1 MATEI
6 TTPDFDF
13 SGFYYAE
20 ILEALIQYK
29 RQNVP
34 ELTDESEF
42 EPFIQLLR
50 GTALVGHLNNVLLDL
65 VANESTLPTSKLA
78 ETVRNMLRL
87 IDYELSPATPAQV
100 DLVYELAKVFLTTTE
115 VIPERAQA
123 AIKKVGDDPVIYFE
137 ALEALSVE
145 RTDQFSYVYGL
156 EAGSYTDHTTEAN
169 SATTPGDD
177 WSPWATP
184 AAGDALY
191 IGHKQAMWNEIT
203 VGPLTVLAAG
213 ITGVWEFYDGEWAKS
228 APSSVTLDGSNLI
241 IDLTA
246 YLGSQNRQGAVVR
259 VQFNETGAYEDVSS
273 TWTGSANIATV
284 GLLGQSSP
292 STEATDYTVGAQWE
306 PLPDIEDA
314 TVDFTVDDEVIEF
327 SLPQDIDRNWIAGA
341 VNGATAYWLR
351 YRIVEVSV
359 ATGPTFQRLRLDTG
373 KQYVYRSA
381 TQGRTVKDSP
391 LGSSTGLANQEFE
404 LTRDYFINGSE
415 SAYVDNGLWTRVDNF
430 LSSSPTELH
439 YTIELGDND
448 RPTIKFGD
456 GTTGKIPPL
465 GVNNVKVDPYRY
477 NAETDGNVGANTVE
491 VDKTG
496 LSFVNKLWNPRAA
509 TGWAEAEGASETSLE
524 QAKIAG
530 PASLRTRE
538 VAVGP
543 EDVEALTVAFEDSEG
558 ASPFSRALIIEE
570 AYGAKTLGVVV
581 VAAGGGQATATQLE
595 ALELYFNG
603 DQYAYPPETKH
614 LVANQ
619 EVTALNHTPKVIDI
633 VATVYGD
640 VTAEEVTNAL
650 AAVLHQEALKA
661 DGLTYEWEWGE
672 DVPRNRLIH
681 EIFETDES
689 ITNVTLTSPAADVPL
704 TAKELP
710 VLGTVMLTIVEP

>member
-6 TTPDFDF
+6 TIPDFDF
-13 SGFYYAE
+13 SGFYYPE
-20 ILEALIQYK
+20 ILEALLQYK

-42 EPFIQLLR
+42 EPFIQFLR
-50 GTALVGHLNNVLLDL
+50 ATALVGHLNNVLVDL
-65 VANESTLPTSKLA
+65 VANESTLPTAKLA

-100 DLVYELAKVFLTTTE
+100 DLVYELAKVFLTSTQ
-115 VIPERAQA
+115 VIPERAQSA
-123 AIKKVGDDPVIYFE
+123 TKKIGDDPVVYFE
-137 ALEALSVE
+137 ALEALTID

-156 EAGSYTDHTTEAN
+156 EAGAYTDHTTKAN

-177 WSPWATP
+177 WTPWATP
-184 AAGDALY
+184 AVGDAIY
-191 IGHKQAMWNEIT
+191 FGHNQAMWNEIT
-203 VGPLTVLAAG
+203 VGPLTALASG
-213 ITGVWEFYDGEWAKS
+213 ITGVWEYYDGVWAKS
-228 APSSVTLDGSNLI
+228 APTSVTLDGSNLI

-246 YLGSQNRQGAVVR
+246 YLGSQNRQGTVIR
-259 VQFNETGAYEDVSS
+259 VSLNETGAYEDVSS

-292 STEATDYTVGAQWE
+292 STEATDYTVGATWE
-306 PLPDIEDA
+306 ELPDLDDA
-314 TVDFTVDDEVIEF
+314 TADFTVDDEVVGF
-327 SLPQDIDRNWIAGA
+327 TLPQSLDHNWIAGEI
-341 VNGATAYWLR
+341 NGATAYWIR
-351 YRIVEVSV
+351 YRIVEISV
-359 ATGPTFQRLRLDTG
+359 ATGPTLQRVRLDTG
-373 KQYVYRSA
+373 KQYVYRNA
-381 TQGRTVKDSP
+381 TQGRTVRDSP

-415 SAYVDNGLWTRVDNF
+415 SVYVDGVLWSRVDNF
-430 LSSSPTELH
+430 LSSSPTERH

-456 GTTGKIPPL
+456 GVTGKIPPL
-465 GVNNVKVDPYRY
+465 GVNNIKVDPYRY
-477 NAETDGNVGANTVE
+477 NAETDGNVGANTVT

-496 LSFVNKLWNPRAA
+496 LSFVNKLWNPRGA
-509 TGWAEAEGASETSLE
+509 TGWAEAEGATETTLE

-543 EDVEALTVAFEDSEG
+543 EDVEALTVAFEDSDG

-570 AYGAKTLGVVV
+570 AYGPKTLGVVV
-581 VAAGGGQATATQLE
+581 VAAGGGLASVAQLE

-603 DQYAYPPETKH
+603 DQYAYPPVTKH

-619 EVTALNHTPKVIDI
+619 EVTAVNHTPKVIDI
-633 VATVYGD
+633 VATVYGE

-650 AAVLHQEALKA
+650 AAVLHQEALKE

-689 ITNVTLTSPAADVPL
+689 ITNVTLTTPAADVPL
-704 TAKELP
+704 TAKQLP
-710 VLGTVMLTIVEP
+710 VLGTVTLTIIEP

>member
-6 TTPDFDF
+6 TIPDFDF

-50 GTALVGHLNNVLLDL
+50 ATALVGHLNNVLLDL
-65 VANESTLPTSKLA
+65 VANESTLPTAKLV

-100 DLVYELAKVFLTTTE
+100 DLVYELAKVFLTSTE

-123 AIKKVGDDPVIYFE
+123 ATKKVGDDPVTYFE
-137 ALEALSVE
+137 ALEALTVE
-145 RTDQFSYVYGL
+145 RTDQFSYVYGV
-156 EAGSYTDHTTEAN
+156 EDGSYTDHTTEAN

-177 WSPWATP
+177 WTPWATP
-184 AAGDALY
+184 AVGDSIYL
-191 IGHKQAMWNEIT
+191 GHKQAMWDEIS
-203 VGPLTVLAAG
+203 VGALTALASG

-228 APSSVTLDGSNLI
+228 APSSVVLDGSNLV

-246 YLGSQNRQGAVVR
+246 YLGSQNRQGTMIR
-259 VQFNETGAYEDVSS
+259 VSLNETGAYEDVAS
-273 TWTGSANIATV
+273 TWTGTANIATV

-292 STEATDYTVGAQWE
+292 STEATDYTVGSDWSE
-306 PLPDIEDA
+306 LPDLDDA
-314 TVDFTVDDEVIEF
+314 TADFSVTDEVIEF
-327 SLPQDIDRNWIAGA
+327 SLPQDLEHNWIVGE
-341 VNGATAYWLR
+341 VNGSSAYWLR

-359 ATGPTFQRLRLDTG
+359 ATGPTLQRVRLDTG
-373 KQYVYRSA
+373 KQYIYRQG
-381 TQGRTVKDSP
+381 TQGRTVVDSP

-415 SAYVDNGLWTRVDNF
+415 SVYVDNELWTRVENF
-430 LSSSPTELH
+430 LSSTPTEKH

-448 RPTIKFGD
+448 RPTVKFGD

-465 GVNNVKVDPYRY
+465 GVGNIKVDPYRY
-477 NAETDGNVGANTVE
+477 NAETDGNVGANTVV

-496 LSFVNKLWNPRAA
+496 LSFVNKVWNPRGA
-509 TGWAEAEGASETSLE
+509 TGWTEAEGASEASLE

-538 VAVGP
+538 VAVGAA
-543 EDVEALTVAFEDSEG
+543 DVEALTVAFEDSDG
-558 ASPFSRALIIEE
+558 ANPYSRALIIEE
-570 AYGAKTLGVVV
+570 AYGPKTLEVVV
-581 VAAGGGQATATQLE
+581 VTSGGGQASAAQLE
-595 ALELYFNG
+595 ALETYFNG
-603 DQYAYPPETKH
+603 DQYAYPPIEKH

-619 EVTALNHTPKVIDI
+619 EVTCVNHTPKTIDI

-650 AAVLHQEALKA
+650 AAVLHAEALKD
-661 DGLTYEWEWGE
+661 DGVSYEWEWGE

-681 EIFETDES
+681 EIFDTDES
-689 ITNVTLTSPAADVPL
+689 ITNVTLTTPAADVPL
-704 TAKELP
+704 TAKQLP
-710 VLGTVMLTIVEP
+710 VLGTVTLTIVEP